1 MSAKQLPCQHPS
13 TQSGTSAQIA
23 IANGLH
29 TFATRRDDGIMFFR
43 EKVGSPIF
51 GSWSGTNSKKS
62 CLVLDGFGDQVK
74 VTGYMHPGYT
84 AKDSREAL
92 CADPEFW
99 RAALEEIE
107 NSALWVDI
115 NVHAHYRH
123 LARYIDINII
133 VVCRWQQTQRLR
145 QRLWSAMRV
154 FACMCN
160 VRQGRWHGVLTM
172 PFARLA

>member
-1 MSAKQLPCQHPS
+1 MQCNCLANTHPRNLGRVHKSQLRMAYIHLQPAALTESCSSARKSQFRFSEVGQGRTARNHIWFW
-13 TQSGTSAQIA
+13 TDSG
-23 IANGLH
+23 G
-29 TFATRRDDGIMFFR
+29 
-43 EKVGSPIF
+43 
-51 GSWSGTNSKKS
+51 
-62 CLVLDGFGDQVK
+62 QVK

-99 RAALEEIE
+99 RAALRKSRILR
-107 NSALWVDI
+107 LWVDI

-145 QRLWSAMRV
+145 QRLRSAMRV

-160 VRQGRWHGVLTM
+160 VRQGRWHGVLMM
-172 PFARLA
+172 PFARLD